1 MSRKKKTKKHKKKG
15 AAGKAAQNKPN
26 RLGLVLVIAL
36 AALAVVVVLVVVG
49 ARGDQ
54 PGEDSDAAD
63 AAENATEAD
72 VADSSEEAG
81 DADGD
86 SATEEGDAESAEEAD
101 EVANDTAAA
110 NPVAVIEMEEGGII
124 KVELDPQVAPNTVRN
139 FIYLAAQGFYDG
151 LIFHRVI
158 DEFMIQGGCPQGTG
172 TGGPGYS
179 IKGEFTAN
187 DVENPL
193 SHERG
198 VISMARSNPFD
209 SAGSQFFI
217 TVAPSLFLDDQYAAF
232 GRVIEGME
240 VTDRIATVERNPAND
255 RPLQDQ
261 RIKTITIET
270 FGVEYEPP
278 EKM

>member
-1 MSRKKKTKKHKKKG
+1 MSSKKKKKKNKVIG
-15 AAGKAAQNKPN
+15 AAGKNSLN
-26 RLGLVLVIAL
+26 RFGLVLMVAL
-36 AALAVVVVLVVVG
+36 AAVIFVVVLMVFG
-49 ARGDQ
+49 GGDDQ
-54 PGEDSDAAD
+54 PDQVSFTEDAT
-63 AAENATEAD
+63 ENAM
-72 VADSSEEAG
+72 EAG
-81 DADGD
+81 DA
-86 SATEEGDAESAEEAD
+86 
-101 EVANDTAAA
+101 ANDMAAD
-110 NPVAVIEMEEGGII
+110 NPVAVIQMEEGGTIR
-124 KVELDPQVAPNTVRN
+124 VELDPQVAPNTVNN
-139 FIYLAAQGFYDG
+139 FIYLAKQGFYDG

-158 DEFMIQGGCPQGTG
+158 DDFMIQGGCLQGTG

-187 DVENPL
+187 EFKNPL

-217 TVAPSLFLDDQYAAF
+217 TVEPSLFLDGQYAAF
-232 GRVIEGME
+232 GLVIEGME
-240 VTDRIATVERNPAND
+240 VVDRIANVDRDPAND

>member
-1 MSRKKKTKKHKKKG
+1 MSRKNKKKKKNKMIG
-15 AAGKAAQNKPN
+15 AAGKQEKHILN
-26 RLGLVLVIAL
+26 RFGLLLVVAL
-36 AALAVVVVLVVVG
+36 AAVVVVVVLLVLG
-49 ARGDQ
+49 GGDDQ
-54 PGEDSDAAD
+54 PDQVSFTED
-63 AAENATEAD
+63 ATESAL
-72 VADSSEEAG
+72 EAG
-81 DADGD
+81 DA
-86 SATEEGDAESAEEAD
+86 
-101 EVANDTAAA
+101 ANDMAAA
-110 NPVAVIEMEEGGII
+110 NPEAVIQVEEGGII
-124 KVELDPQVAPNTVRN
+124 RIELDPQVAPNTVNN
-139 FIYLAAQGFYDG
+139 FIYLAEQGFYDG

-158 DEFMIQGGCPQGTG
+158 DDFMIQGGCPQGTG

-187 DVENPL
+187 EFKNPL

-217 TVAPSLFLDDQYAAF
+217 TAEPSLFLDGQYAAF
-232 GRVIEGME
+232 GLVIEGME
-240 VTDRIATVERNPAND
+240 VVDRIANVERDPAND